1 MYAFCYV
8 EGVFGVVRRGSHE
21 ERVVTYLL
29 VLGSPGLIMVDHI
42 HFQYNG
48 MLLGKPASAL
58 MYIYICQHQ
67 YIFTYICTIIH
78 MQQMACC
85 RVSFHLHLHVCNHR
99 VNTHT
104 YLQWHAVGSALFF
117 SFVCVK

>member
-1 MYAFCYV
+1 MSAVCY
-8 EGVFGVVRRGSHE
+8 EGVFGLIRRGSSE
-21 ERVVTYLL
+21 KRVVTYLL

-48 MLLGKPASAL
+48 MLLGKPASVL

-67 YIFTYICTIIH
+67 YIITYICTIIH

-85 RVSFHLHLHVCNHR
+85 RVSFHLR
-99 VNTHT
+99 
-104 YLQWHAVGSALFF
+104 
-117 SFVCVK
+117 